1 MNSPDVTTL
10 GCAAAAMGKGEIQK
24 SPYCLRTLERVDIFS
39 GATIY
44 LELDRVKIE
53 GLHVSA

>member
-1 MNSPDVTTL
+1 
-10 GCAAAAMGKGEIQK
+10 MGKHASEILK
-24 SPYCLRTLERVDIFS
+24 SPYYCLRTLERVDIFS

-44 LELDRVKIE
+44 LELDCVKIE